1 MHIGLKKNW
10 STAEKGN
17 QQIEFLTA
25 IHLQISIIVVV
36 FNCLSQNYLYTIDA
50 LGQNL
55 ENSCSGFY
63 DLQPKL
69 FCPQGNPTAE
79 LIDMHLIYS
88 IIGRF
93 SILVCESVTFSLTEL
108 LFVNLS
114 LSRGFQ
120 GL

>member
-55 ENSCSGFY
+55 ENSAAGSMTYNQNYFAPRGT
-63 DLQPKL
+63 Q
-69 FCPQGNPTAE
+69 
-79 LIDMHLIYS
+79 
-88 IIGRF
+88 
-93 SILVCESVTFSLTEL
+93 L
-108 LFVNLS
+108 LS
-114 LSRGFQ
+114 
-120 GL
+120 